1 MKTQLSRQSFKAE
14 QRYSGVFQ
22 QMGRMITDADWN
34 ELTELLQYEVSDALA
49 DVVGSGS
56 PRKRGIV
63 VEVAPG
69 DYRLRWGHLYAE
81 GYHAVL
87 TPQPEVFT
95 SEFVFHQQAD
105 FPGLAPLAEGQYRLY
120 ADVWDRSVMHL
131 EDPGLLDTALKGA
144 DTATRTQ
151 RMAQIKACSSDI
163 SAADL
168 EGDTLWNPAIGTL
181 PLDLAIRQGQT
192 LKDPCDPC
200 AEELALQ
207 DKVGNYLFRVEV
219 HDVTWH
225 TEEGHDPEMVGLVLK
240 WSSENGAEQYRVG
253 AVPPGFESSRWCYEF
268 YPDSSAD
275 MVTEKHLGHH
285 LLEGFS
291 PSRGTLV
298 DGYPAAE
305 PHDLV
310 RRWDGFAVLRKEA
323 GNWVLDEGAD
333 RGRELSTS
341 YGDTAHG
348 HVDLSDPLHINLDA
362 LELTLDLA
370 DGVALAGDYWL
381 STVREAEHNPGDL
394 LLEGALPDGVR
405 HHYWSLGVVSVDEA
419 GNITDFEPD
428 PDAACTAHG
437 FPPLTDIQAK
447 DVCYDNDACD
457 MPEVKSVQDAIDYLC
472 KARDL
477 RWHHKHL
484 HGMGVVCGLVVQCGS
499 DTLPSGDNDQAPR
512 RRVKVTKGAA
522 LDCEGNILEL
532 DETKEI
538 DLIDKVERLL
548 EEHPDALQNG
558 RGDICLWIEQGP
570 QGQARLRI
578 EPYSRQDKSS
588 LLDGTLWMDF
598 YQHCIKDLLDEVRA
612 IFAELGADQGENNTE
627 LVTAGRKEATTLL
640 NLLAH
645 FLYGHNGQRVFL
657 SEKEHQILRTFY
669 LRLRALLQSKTF
681 CGMYQGQDFPEYP
694 EQWQGIGTAFGKNH
708 HERLVVHPSQPYA
721 LTFQGTDATLNVYDL
736 EQQRITAI
744 TQVRSNEGSTVTAVA
759 FSNEGDLLYA
769 ATAIN
774 AHDSILTRGRFD
786 EGVIKWEDSVIL
798 CGVRA
803 EKLFFVSE
811 DHQLYMIGYGRG
823 LYQLNL
829 HELFGEDK
837 VFPSPRWEF
846 NATGQADFVAED
858 GEVFAAAANERAI
871 DPTHYDRVYH
881 FNVHLTANTPVNTFH
896 LPAPGQDDLIVQN
909 TDNQLPN
916 QLHVVVNWT
925 NYSKAVW
932 STTYRSQ
939 NDGNNAANFIELE
952 TNSTIRLCI
961 SPNRQDLLVCIQDE
975 FRVRSYSYGELLVER
990 IPVQLMPSALAVA
1003 GYNRQ
1008 LVVLNYMS
1016 NTLTLYPPDRLSVSD
1031 ARIDAL
1037 VDYRNQIFAA
1047 FLGLFGNLLQHL
1059 KDCFCNHLLIKCP
1072 SCDEDQKVYLAKIEV
1087 RDHRVYKI
1095 CNFGKRRDVWTFPK
1109 IEYWMSIVPI
1119 IPMIKAGVARF
1130 CCLILP
1136 NLFGNTRR
1144 EEVLGSEELSDQQV
1158 SQAYLAE
1165 RPKAYA
1171 PTGQT
1176 YHSMVNTTKTFD
1188 ATRTVRENR
1197 NKLATTMRL
1206 GSDTVLHSGAR
1217 ERLAGVGKLHYQS
1230 LPVEQ
1235 TVEQLDQKNIQVAE
1249 VVQYNRAHAQE
1260 ALSHY
1265 SRTPDR
1271 IPEGSEVV
1279 VYEEQGK
1286 TLFYAIKSTPTQSFD
1301 TAAAE
1306 VQMSQLQQQKE
1317 RVVADIMKAQ
1327 ADLQTMEVQKQQ
1339 TQLQLQK
1346 MQQDYQSMA
1355 SQREVVRTEMDALT
1369 VQFGSLREELQMMKV
1384 EVVKE
1389 RPVREVMEVTEDEA
1403 NMLSSLGVRSLGDL
1417 EKVDK
1422 QVLVE
1427 QGGLDDRKADQLMV
1441 EFQRLT
1447 TFQRQ

>member
-34 ELTELLQYEVSDALA
+34 ELTDLLQYEVSDALA
-49 DVVGSGS
+49 DVVGSGP
-56 PRKRGIV
+56 PRKRGIL

-87 TPQPEVFT
+87 TPQPEVFST
-95 SEFVFHQQAD
+95 EFVFHQQAD

-168 EGDTLWNPAIGTL
+168 EGNRYWNPAIGTL

-225 TEEGHDPEMVGLVLK
+225 QSDDSDPELVGLVLK

-253 AVPPGFESSRWCYEF
+253 AVPPGFESSNWCYEF
-268 YPDSSAD
+268 YPDASQQ
-275 MVTEKHLGHH
+275 MITEKHLGHH
-285 LLEGFS
+285 LLPGFS
-291 PSRGTLV
+291 PSRGVLV
-298 DGYPAAE
+298 NGYPASE
-305 PHDLV
+305 PEDLV

-323 GNWVLDEGAD
+323 GAWVLDDGAD

-348 HVDLSDPLHINLDA
+348 HVDLGDPLHINLDA

-381 STVREAEHNPGDL
+381 ATVREVEHNPGDL

-405 HHYWSLGVVSVDEA
+405 HHYWSLGVVTVDDA
-419 GNITDFEPD
+419 GNITHFEPD
-428 PDAACTAHG
+428 PDAACKAHG

-457 MPEVKSVQDAIDYLC
+457 MPEVNSVQDAIDYLC
-472 KARDL
+472 KAKDL

-499 DTLPSGDNDQAPR
+499 DTNPSLDSGEALR
-512 RRVKVTKGAA
+512 RHVKVTKGAA

-532 DETKEI
+532 DETREI
-538 DLIDKVERLL
+538 DLIERVERLL
-548 EEHPDALQNG
+548 EEQPNALPNG
-558 RGDICLWIEQGP
+558 TGQVCLWIEQGP
-570 QGQARLRI
+570 QGEPRLRI
-578 EPYSRQDKSS
+578 EPYTDQNKSK

-612 IFAELGADQGENNTE
+612 IFSELGADQGENNTE

-645 FLYGHNGQRVFL
+645 FFYGHHGQRVFL

-681 CGMYQGQDFPEYP
+681 CGMYQGQDFPDYP
-694 EQWQGIGTAFGKNH
+694 EEWRGIGTAFGKNH
-708 HERLVVHPSQPYA
+708 HERLVVHPSEPFA
-721 LTFQGTDATLNVYDL
+721 LTFQGTDTTVNVYDL
-736 EQQRITAI
+736 ERQQLTDI
-744 TQVRSNEGSTVTAVA
+744 TQVRSGEGSTVTAVT
-759 FSNEGDLLYA
+759 FTNEGDLVYA

-786 EGVIKWEDSVIL
+786 EGKVTWEDSVIL

-803 EKLFFVSE
+803 EKLFFVTE
-811 DHQLYMIGYGRG
+811 DNQLYMIGFGRG

-846 NATGQADFVAED
+846 NATGQADFNADD
-858 GEVFAAAANERAI
+858 GEVFAAAADRGVE

-881 FNVHLTANTPVNTFH
+881 FNVHLTANAPVNTFE
-896 LPAPGQDDLIVQN
+896 LPAHGQDDLIVQN
-909 TDNQLPN
+909 TDNKLPN
-916 QLHVVVNWT
+916 QLHVVINRT
-925 NYSKAVW
+925 SASKAVW
-932 STTYRSQ
+932 TTIYRSQ
-939 NDGNNAANFIELE
+939 ADGNTVSNFIDLG
-952 TNSTIRLCI
+952 TNSTVRLCI
-961 SPNRQDLLVCIQDE
+961 SPNRQDLLVSIQDE
-975 FRVRSYSYGELLVER
+975 FRVRSYSYGEPLVER

-1016 NTLTLYPPDRLSVSD
+1016 NTLTLYPPDRLEVSES
-1031 ARIDAL
+1031 RINSL
-1037 VDYRNQIFAA
+1037 VNYRNQIFTA

-1072 SCDEDQKVYLAKIEV
+1072 SCDEDQKVYLAKIEI
-1087 RDHRVYKI
+1087 RENRVYKI
-1095 CNFGKRRDVWTFPK
+1095 CNFGKRKDVWTFPK
-1109 IEYWMSIVPI
+1109 VEYWMSIVPI
-1119 IPMIKAGVARF
+1119 IPLIKAGVARF
-1130 CCLILP
+1130 CCLVLP
-1136 NLFGNTRR
+1136 NLFGNRQR
-1144 EEVLGSEELSDQQV
+1144 EEILGSDDRSDQQA
-1158 SQAYLAE
+1158 SQAYLSE
-1165 RPKAYA
+1165 RPKGYA
-1171 PTGQT
+1171 PSGQV
-1176 YHSMVNTTKTFD
+1176 YQAMVGTTKTFD
-1188 ATRTVRENR
+1188 TTRAVRENR
-1197 NKLATTMRL
+1197 SKLQTTMRL
-1206 GSDTVLHSGAR
+1206 GSDTVLHRGAR
-1217 ERLAGVGKLHYQS
+1217 QRMSGVGKLHYQR

-1235 TVEQLDQKNIQVAE
+1235 TVEQLDQKNIRVAE
-1249 VVQYNRAHAQE
+1249 VVKYDRTHSQE

-1265 SRTPDR
+1265 TRTPDR

-1306 VQMSQLQQQKE
+1306 TQMSQLRQQKE

-1339 TQLQLQK
+1339 TQQQLQK

-1355 SQREVVRTEMDALT
+1355 SQREVVKTEMEALT
-1369 VQFGSLREELQMMKV
+1369 SQFGSLREELQMMKV

-1389 RPVREVMEVTEDEA
+1389 RPVKEVMAVTQEEA
-1403 NMLSSLGVRSLGDL
+1403 TRLGAMGVRNVGDL

-1422 QVLVE
+1422 RVLME
-1427 QGGLDDRKADQLMV
+1427 QGGLDSAKVDQLMG
-1441 EFQRLT
+1441 EFQRIT
-1447 TFQRQ
+1447 TIKR